1 MPEYVVASTE
11 LKPDSVVLAKVNAT
25 VENKL
30 ANEYDTQGFPTIIL
44 GFLNSLVISFQML
57 FAS

>member
-44 GFLNSLVISFQML
+44 GFLNSLVVSFQML